1 MPPTLKSLLPM
12 VVKLEARAK
21 AGDIL
26 GALRGSP
33 PLLKKAAARL
43 PARARK
49 RARGW
54 SGFDVLCH
62 LLDTEMM
69 NSVRIRKVLS
79 EEVPEIA
86 LFDRETWVRTLRPFR
101 DADPARVAARF
112 AALRADNMAI
122 LSGISPRHWLR
133 LGVHPEAG
141 PLTIAD
147 LALRMVRHDAA
158 HLRQIL
164 GG

>member
-12 VVKLEARAK
+12 VGKLEAKAM

-54 SGFDVLCH
+54 SGFDILCH
-62 LLDTEMM
+62 LLDTELVH
-69 NSVRIRKVLS
+69 SFRIRKVLS

-86 LFDRETWVRTLRPFR
+86 FFEQEMWARTLRPFR
-101 DADPARVAARF
+101 DGGPARAAARF
-112 AALRADNMAI
+112 AALRADNVAI
-122 LSGISPRHWLR
+122 LSGISPRQWLR
-133 LGVHPEAG
+133 LGVHPVAG

-147 LALRMVRHDAA
+147 LALRMARHDAA

-164 GG
+164 AG